1 MRASGAAETP
11 RGAGG
16 APGSRALQ
24 AGSEMSVSFATP
36 LAATLVVLV
45 GLVPLGVLLSERRRL
60 HRLCG
65 QLGLRPPQ
73 GRHATS
79 VVIALTLL
87 VALLALAAA
96 HPAVAT
102 TPTER
107 GRADAEAF
115 FVLDT
120 SRSMAAA
127 DASGSPTRLDR
138 APAGAKQ
145 LPARPPGPAGRR
157 RR

>member
-1 MRASGAAETP
+1 MRASGDAETRPEAAE
-11 RGAGG
+11 
-16 APGSRALQ
+16 APESRALQ

-79 VVIALTLL
+79 VVVALTLL

-96 HPAVAT
+96 QPVVAT
-102 TPTER
+102 TTTAA
-107 GRADAEAF
+107 GRAG
-115 FVLDT
+115 
-120 SRSMAAA
+120 AAA
-127 DASGSPTRLDR
+127 L
-138 APAGAKQ
+138 
-145 LPARPPGPAGRR
+145 
-157 RR
+157 

>member
-11 RGAGG
+11 REAAG

-79 VVIALTLL
+79 VVIAL
-87 VALLALAAA
+87 ALLALAAA
-96 HPAVAT
+96 QPVVAT
-102 TPTER
+102 TTTAR

-127 DASGSPTRLDR
+127 DAAGSPTRLD
-138 APAGAKQ
+138 
-145 LPARPPGPAGRR
+145 
-157 RR
+157 